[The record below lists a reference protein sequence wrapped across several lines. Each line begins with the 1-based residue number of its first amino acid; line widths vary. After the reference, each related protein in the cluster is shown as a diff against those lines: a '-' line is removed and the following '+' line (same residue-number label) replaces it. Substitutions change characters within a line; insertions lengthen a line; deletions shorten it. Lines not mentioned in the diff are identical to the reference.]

1 MDKLLRNVILKYSG
15 IALESD
21 KQNLLDLPVYEEV
34 WVYIIIELEE
44 KHKLPM
50 LQVMEEINSSEF
62 NLETICKKLELAS

>member
-1 MDKLLRNVILKYSG
+1 MDKLLRNVILKYAG
-15 IALESD
+15 IVLESD